1 MKALVTGAAGFIGS
15 YTVKA
20 LVAQG
25 CEVVGLDNINS
36 YYDVQLKYDRLADTG
51 IAKES
56 IEKDILLPSAKYPS
70 YRFIK
75 MDLTDREGLTNLFK
89 DEHFDIVVNLAAQ
102 AGVRYSIE
110 NPYAYIESNVVGF
123 LNLLECCR
131 HYPVNHLVYASSSS
145 IYGLNDKVPYAE
157 TDKAD
162 SPVSLYA
169 ATKKS
174 NELMAHA
181 YSKLYSIPTTGVR
194 FFTVYGPWGRP
205 DMAPCL
211 FMKAILNGAPIK
223 VFNNGQM
230 RRDFTYIDDIV
241 EGVMRVMQAPP
252 EKKIGE
258 DGLPI
263 PPYAVYNIGNNHPEN
278 LLEFVD
284 ILQQELIR
292 AGVLPEDYDFDSHKE
307 LVPMQPGD
315 VPVTYA
321 DTSALERD
329 FGFKP
334 STDLRTGLRKF
345 AEWYKEFYS

>member
-1 MKALVTGAAGFIGS
+1 MKVLVTGAAGFIGS

-20 LVAQG
+20 LIAQG
-25 CEVVGLDNINS
+25 CEVVGLDIINS

-56 IEKDILLPSAKYPS
+56 IEGGILLPSSKYPS

-75 MDLTDREGLTNLFK
+75 IDLTDRDGLNHLF
-89 DEHFDIVVNLAAQ
+89 ESEYFDVVVNLAAQ

-145 IYGLNDKVPYAE
+145 IYGRNDKVPYAE

-162 SPVSLYA
+162 TPVSLYA

-181 YSKLYSIPTTGVR
+181 YSKLYGIPTTGVR

-211 FMKAILNGAPIK
+211 FMKAILNGDPIK

-230 RRDFTYIDDIV
+230 RRDFTYIDDII
-241 EGVMRVMQAPP
+241 A
-252 EKKIGE
+252 
-258 DGLPI
+258 GLMKTIAHPSADPI
-263 PPYAVYNIGNNHPEN
+263 PFYIYNIGNSAP
-278 LLEFVD
+278 V
-284 ILQQELIR
+284 ELMDFISAIEKT
-292 AGVLPEDYDFDSHKE
+292 AGKTAVKQMMG
-307 LVPMQPGD
+307 MQPGD
-315 VPVTYA
+315 VVCTYA
-321 DTSALERD
+321 DTSRLEND
-329 FGFKP
+329 FGYKP
-334 STDLRTGLRKF
+334 STSIEEGIRKF
-345 AEWYKEFYS
+345 YDWYIKYFNK

>member
-110 NPYAYIESNVVGF
+110 NPYAYIESNIVGF

-205 DMAPCL
+205 DMSPFL
-211 FMKAILNGAPIK
+211 FADAMLHGRPIK
-223 VFNNGQM
+223 VFNNGDM
-230 RRDFTYIDDIV
+230 LRDFTYIDDIV
-241 EGVMRVMQAPP
+241 EGVLRVIDHIPAPTPDWSAQAPDP
-252 EKKIGE
+252 SSSAAPYKI
-258 DGLPI
+258 
-263 PPYAVYNIGNNHPEN
+263 YNIGNSHPVK
-278 LLEFVD
+278 LM
-284 ILQQELIR
+284 
-292 AGVLPEDYDFDSHKE
+292 DFIHAIEEAIARPAEKIY
-307 LVPMQPGD
+307 LPMQPGD
-315 VPVTYA
+315 VYQTNA
-321 DTSALERD
+321 DTSALQSEL
-329 FGFKP
+329 GFKP
-334 STDLRTGLRKF
+334 DKPIKEGVRETID
-345 AEWYKEFYS
+345 WYRSFYQL

>member
-51 IAKES
+51 ITKES

-110 NPYAYIESNVVGF
+110 NPYAYIESNIVGF

-205 DMAPCL
+205 DMSPFL
-211 FMKAILNGAPIK
+211 FADAMLHNRSIK
-223 VFNNGQM
+223 VFNNGDM
-230 RRDFTYIDDIV
+230 LRDFTYIDDIV
-241 EGVMRVMQAPP
+241 EGVLRVIDHIPMPDPRWCAEYPNPSSSTAPY
-252 EKKIGE
+252 KI
-258 DGLPI
+258 
-263 PPYAVYNIGNNHPEN
+263 YNIGNSYPVK
-278 LLEFVD
+278 LTDF
-284 ILQQELIR
+284 IQAI
-292 AGVLPEDYDFDSHKE
+292 EDMIGYSAEKIY
-307 LVPMQPGD
+307 LPMQSGD
-315 VPVTYA
+315 IYQTNA
-321 DTSALERD
+321 DTTSLQEEL
-329 FGFKP
+329 GFKP
-334 STDLRTGLRKF
+334 NKSIKEGVKETI
-345 AEWYKEFYS
+345 EWYRSYYKL

>member
-51 IAKES
+51 ITKES

-110 NPYAYIESNVVGF
+110 NPYAYIESNIVGF

-211 FMKAILNGAPIK
+211 FMKAILNGDPIK

-230 RRDFTYIDDIV
+230 RRDFTYIDDI
-241 EGVMRVMQAPP
+241 
-252 EKKIGE
+252 
-258 DGLPI
+258 LS
-263 PPYAVYNIGNNHPEN
+263 
-278 LLEFVD
+278 
-284 ILQQELIR
+284 LI
-292 AGVLPEDYDFDSHKE
+292 HI
-307 LVPMQPGD
+307 
-315 VPVTYA
+315 
-321 DTSALERD
+321 
-329 FGFKP
+329 
-334 STDLRTGLRKF
+334 
-345 AEWYKEFYS
+345 